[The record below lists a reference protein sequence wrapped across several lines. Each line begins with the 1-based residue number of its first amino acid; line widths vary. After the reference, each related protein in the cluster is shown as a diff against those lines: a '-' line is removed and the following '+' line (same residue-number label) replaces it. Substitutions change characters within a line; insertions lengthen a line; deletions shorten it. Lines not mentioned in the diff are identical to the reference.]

1 MLQFAIPEKFLF
13 FPYKTKKTR
22 EIINRLHC
30 GGIKPAKLKKN
41 EVLPLLRSNNSHEA
55 ANKFFPKTSRLD
67 DHFRTIRRKD
77 TYGRVVLDDEKGL
90 VQRKRKTRDSNKGI
104 LLKMIFKKF
113 SFLRSGVTG
122 SSSELRQVERSW
134 GLRICCSLGY
144 ERIQKSS
151 ISRVEK
157 EQASQECRWFVTCIL
172 MEVWNLLA
180 FKVSAGTLA
189 LQKFNEIVNCQIV
202 IGEIY

>member
-22 EIINRLHC
+22 EIIHRLHC

-104 LLKMIFKKF
+104 LLKIGILP
-113 SFLRSGVTG
+113 SWSAFLLLIKPPIIKGV
-122 SSSELRQVERSW
+122 L
-134 GLRICCSLGY
+134 
-144 ERIQKSS
+144 
-151 ISRVEK
+151 
-157 EQASQECRWFVTCIL
+157 F
-172 MEVWNLLA
+172 N
-180 FKVSAGTLA
+180 TLT
-189 LQKFNEIVNCQIV
+189 
-202 IGEIY
+202 